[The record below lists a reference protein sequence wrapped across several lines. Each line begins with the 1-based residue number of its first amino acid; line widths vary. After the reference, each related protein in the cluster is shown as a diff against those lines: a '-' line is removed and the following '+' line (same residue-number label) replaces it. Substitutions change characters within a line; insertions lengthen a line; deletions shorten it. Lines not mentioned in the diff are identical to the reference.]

1 MARPLI
7 HVRRVHAGQHQDLVD
22 LWVAHRVETGASPE
36 TTARM
41 VADGTVVAS
50 LQRPGVIALIAL
62 ADDGPVGY
70 LVLSDTTSGVFV
82 DAPCV
87 AVDQLYVIGTWRK
100 HGVARHLLSAVA
112 AHADRVGA
120 EQIVG
125 HVPAGL
131 REANRFFARLGFTPT
146 VVRRVTTPGALHRR
160 LAGAGEQRASAGTL
174 EQVLRRRRSARVRA
188 LQGASASGLG
198 GL

>member
-1 MARPLI
+1 MARPQIL
-7 HVRRVHAGQHQDLVD
+7 VRRVTAGQHQDLVD
-22 LWVAHRVETGASPE
+22 LWVDQRVESGANPE
-36 TTARM
+36 ATARM

-50 LQRPGVIALIAL
+50 LARPGVVALLAL
-62 ADDGPVGY
+62 ADSGPVGY
-70 LVLSDTTSGVFV
+70 LVLSDTTTGVFV

-87 AVDQLYVIGTWRK
+87 AVDQLYVSSTWRR

-146 VVRRVTTPGALHRR
+146 VVRRVTTPRALHRR
-160 LAGAGEQRASAGTL
+160 LARASEQQASLGTL
-174 EQVLRRRRSARVRA
+174 EQVLRRRRSARVRT
-188 LQGASASGLG
+188 LEGAASGLR